1 MNPTFS
7 VLKRLR
13 QLLGV
18 IASLTLFSMLVLT
31 VIDVVGR
38 YFFHRPFPGG
48 VELIEMMLAIVVFSA
63 FSLITWSEEHIC
75 VDLLDDWFPV
85 SLTNL
90 RQAFINLCSAFA
102 LGLIAWKIWGLGVRS
117 LSYGETTDVLEIPIG
132 YVICFI
138 SFIGWI
144 SMVIA
149 LALAYQYLFSD
160 APVRNTTQENDS

>member
-1 MNPTFS
+1 MNLTFS
-7 VLKRLR
+7 VLKQLR
-13 QLLGV
+13 QILAV
-18 IASLTLFSMLVLT
+18 IASFTLFCMLVLT

-38 YFFHRPFPGG
+38 YFFNSPFPGG
-48 VELIEMMLAIVVFSA
+48 VELVEIMLAIVVFSA

-102 LGLIAWKIWGLGVRS
+102 LGLIAWKVWGLGLRS

-132 YVICFI
+132 YVMCFV

-149 LALAYQYLFSD
+149 LALAFQYLFSKT
-160 APVRNTTQENDS
+160 PVSNSTQESDS